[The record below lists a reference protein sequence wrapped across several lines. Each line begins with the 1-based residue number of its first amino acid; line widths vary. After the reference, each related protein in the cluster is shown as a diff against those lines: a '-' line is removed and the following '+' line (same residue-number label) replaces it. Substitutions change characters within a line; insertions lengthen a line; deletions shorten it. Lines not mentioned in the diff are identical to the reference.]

1 MTRTTKKKLKQILV
15 LENKPISLSV
25 IVGDSKY
32 LFTSYEGWQRFINRM
47 IEATQNYYKLVG
59 KPGTGRPISPA
70 LAKLAQKPIIL

>member
-1 MTRTTKKKLKQILV
+1 
-15 LENKPISLSV
+15 
-25 IVGDSKY
+25 
-32 LFTSYEGWQRFINRM
+32 M